1 MLIKLVNATADLLKE
16 DGYTRLELQLDST
29 GGHEATYYTAEGV
42 EKMALR
48 ALPTVSDGWEDIAET
63 GRMIDLE
70 LKRVTSITVGY
81 KRCKGYFVADAG
93 CEPHAYGDTLV
104 DALRASLGPLPAPPS
119 EE

>member
-1 MLIKLVNATADLLKE
+1 MLINREKVIAAILAA
-16 DGYTRLELQLDST
+16 GYEGSQ
-29 GGHEATYYTAEGV
+29 GEAVV
-42 EKMALR
+42 EISDAIEARR

-119 EE
+119 E

>member
-1 MLIKLVNATADLLKE
+1 MLINRDEAIAKLEALFAKMAKNRYDRADESLGRE
-16 DGYTRLELQLDST
+16 
-29 GGHEATYYTAEGV
+29 V
-42 EKMALR
+42 ECISEQVTQALR

-119 EE
+119 E